1 MKASPIRHRKMA
13 QPKIQTSSRGLRYE
27 PYRKPRNMCMYTTMK
42 NAEAPV
48 ECM

>member
-1 MKASPIRHRKMA
+1 MKASAIRHRKIR

-27 PYRKPRNMCMYTTMK
+27 PYSSPRNMCRYTTTK